1 MKAGKQLAPA
11 IERLIRLLA
20 QAYVDQLEADVT
32 QGKAPEPHHTNQ
44 RASGGWTTGRGSDAH
59 HSS

>member
-1 MKAGKQLAPA
+1 MKVGKQLAPG

-20 QAYVDQLEADVT
+20 EAYVDQLEAGVT

-44 RASGGWTTGRGSDAH
+44 REAAPKPRRRRGAS
-59 HSS
+59 